1 MRWSVLLLVLLT
13 SIIFLFSFLILNLNP
28 DVVLF
33 DFLFNEIEVSL
44 GVLLLSFFILG
55 SLVCL
60 MLEMIYFY
68 KKRKDD

>member
-44 GVLLLSFFILG
+44 GILLLSFFLSG

-60 MLEMIYFY
+60 TLEMIYFF
-68 KKRKDD
+68 KRRKND

>member
-13 SIIFLFSFLILNLNP
+13 SIIFLFSYLILNLNP

-44 GVLLLSFFILG
+44 GILLLSFFLSG

-60 MLEMIYFY
+60 TLEMIYFF
-68 KKRKDD
+68 KRRKND

>member
-44 GVLLLSFFILG
+44 GILLLSFFLLG

-60 MLEMIYFY
+60 TLEMIYFL
-68 KKRKDD
+68 KRRKND

>member
-13 SIIFLFSFLILNLNP
+13 SIIFLFSYLILNLNP
-28 DVVLF
+28 DVVLL

>member
-13 SIIFLFSFLILNLNP
+13 SIIFLFSYLILNLNP

-55 SLVCL
+55 SLVSL

>member
-13 SIIFLFSFLILNLNP
+13 SIIFLFSYLILNLNP

-60 MLEMIYFY
+60 MLEIIYFY

>member
-13 SIIFLFSFLILNLNP
+13 SIIFLFSYLILNLNP